1 MLYMV
6 VEIFKNGDAAPVYE
20 RFRQSGR
27 LAPDGLT
34 YISSWVDDRMERCF
48 QLMETDDRALLNE
61 WIARW
66 QDIVDFEVY
75 PVITSTEAAAR
86 AEKTSIKEVCLPM
99 ELHLKRGKELLGV
112 LHCYAP
118 DQPWYKCKFEAAAG
132 FSGVKQLFEDELKF
146 LDADQMDDWQIAYER
161 INALGLKLIDVQRN
175 EEIIEF
181 LLHVRGTEA
190 WLRY

>member
-6 VEIFKNGDAAPVYE
+6 VEKFKNGDAAPVYK

-48 QLMETDDRALLNE
+48 QLMETDDRLLLNE

-75 PVITSTEAAAR
+75 PVITSTEAAALV
-86 AEKTSIKEVCLPM
+86 EKTNIKEVCLPT
-99 ELHLKRGKELLGV
+99 ELHLKRREELLGV
-112 LHCYAP
+112 LHCY
-118 DQPWYKCKFEAAAG
+118 DLDMPWFKGRFEAAAG
-132 FSGVKQLFEDELKF
+132 FSEVRQLFEDELKL

-161 INALGLKLIDVQRN
+161 INALGLKLIDVQTN

-181 LLHVRGTEA
+181 VLHVRETEA

>member
-48 QLMETDDRALLNE
+48 QLMETGDRALLNE

-75 PVITSTEAAAR
+75 PVITSAEAAALV
-86 AEKTSIKEVCLPM
+86 EETSIK
-99 ELHLKRGKELLGV
+99 K
-112 LHCYAP
+112 
-118 DQPWYKCKFEAAAG
+118 
-132 FSGVKQLFEDELKF
+132 
-146 LDADQMDDWQIAYER
+146 
-161 INALGLKLIDVQRN
+161 
-175 EEIIEF
+175 
-181 LLHVRGTEA
+181 VR
-190 WLRY
+190 LN